1 MQQTCDSSGNQ
12 LVDAILFIV
21 SLQDCYVKCQKKKKQ
36 NKTKNYGYGQK
47 AGTRGQIKNC
57 P

>member
-57 P
+57 T

>member
-1 MQQTCDSSGNQ
+1 MWN
-12 LVDAILFIV
+12 A
-21 SLQDCYVKCQKKKKQ
+21 KRKKKQ

-57 P
+57 PWPFQNHH